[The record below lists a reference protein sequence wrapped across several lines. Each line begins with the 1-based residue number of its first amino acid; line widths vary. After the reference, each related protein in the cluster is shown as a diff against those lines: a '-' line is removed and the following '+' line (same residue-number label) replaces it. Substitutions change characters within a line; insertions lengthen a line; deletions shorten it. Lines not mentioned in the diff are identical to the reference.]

1 MSRTC
6 KKKILFN
13 NGMFE
18 DMERYTGNK
27 MRPYCS
33 LYSGWSLKFWYTQI
47 GYDAKEKMRN
57 ANRALNK
64 RTRQYN
70 KKEINL
76 GILEWEIIDIQ

>member
-1 MSRTC
+1 MSRTV

-18 DMERYTGNK
+18 DMKRWTGNK
-27 MRPYCS
+27 ITAYCAIYHKTS
-33 LYSGWSLKFWYTQI
+33 LRFWYTQI

-57 ANRALNK
+57 ANRSLKK

-70 KKEINL
+70 KKQINL
-76 GILEWEIIDIQ
+76 GIIEWNSHGY

>member
-1 MSRTC
+1 MSRTYR
-6 KKKILFN
+6 KRILFN
-13 NGMFE
+13 NGMQ
-18 DMERYTGNK
+18 RYTGNK

-64 RTRQYN
+64 RTRQYH
-70 KKEINL
+70 KKQIYFELLDFYTI
-76 GILEWEIIDIQ
+76 

>member
-1 MSRTC
+1 MSRTY
-6 KKKILFN
+6 KKKILKA
-13 NGMFE
+13 NGLTCW
-18 DMERYTGNK
+18 TGNK

-33 LYSGWSLKFWYTQI
+33 LYFGWSLKFWYTQI

-70 KKEINL
+70 KKQINL
-76 GILEWEIIDIQ
+76 GIREWQILVQ